1 MKNDPESSTQT
12 ERIIQ
17 LISMFHYHKK
27 QNLKAYKTFP
37 NINIKTEMSLT
48 LKGLGGG
55 VGGGQCDPLPL

>member
-27 QNLKAYKTFP
+27 QNLKTYKTFP
-37 NINIKTEMSLT
+37 NTNIKTEMSL
-48 LKGLGGG
+48 GR
-55 VGGGQCDPLPL
+55 GGQCDPLPLQFFGKYIF